1 MLGLGAG
8 GVSRSYGVGLTV
20 CDAVDSRLR
29 GNGGNDRMIILLCYF
44 LVGKLSV
51 LGVVKLFVD
60 VLLNPPLDIDDA
72 LKSVFSNVSLL
83 SVGIAPVDFTNA
95 LFVSGV

>member
-1 MLGLGAG
+1 M
-8 GVSRSYGVGLTV
+8 
-20 CDAVDSRLR
+20 
-29 GNGGNDRMIILLCYF
+29 
-44 LVGKLSV
+44 GKLSV

-60 VLLNPPLDIDDA
+60 VLFNPPLNNDSA
-72 LKSVFSNVSLL
+72 LKSVFSSLSLL

>member
-8 GVSRSYGVGLTV
+8 VVSRSDRVGLTV

-44 LVGKLSV
+44 LEIV

-60 VLLNPPLDIDDA
+60 LPNPPSA
-72 LKSVFSNVSLL
+72 N
-83 SVGIAPVDFTNA
+83 DFA
-95 LFVSGV
+95 S